1 MLSPVLVYRGG
12 EVMTGKRTTDIAI
25 LIILIAVALISFF
38 LIAPIMSDPATFE
51 KTIQS
56 LDEKKTTVAELT
68 AASTAASAAITLLP
82 NDIGTP
88 IADKLVDLSG
98 YFILIFSAI
107 YLEKFLT
114 TIAGFI
120 AFRYLIPIAVIVL
133 GINRFF
139 RFEAVKIIALRIIA
153 FALILAL
160 LVPASVGIS
169 SLIEQTHE
177 YSIQQTIEEA
187 NSASDEINEKNDSG
201 DSNALQEFFN
211 KVKGGVS
218 GQLKEFETILSNF
231 IDSVAVLIVTT
242 CVIPILVLLLLV
254 LLFKQFFGVA
264 GSMWEDS
271 ERLKITKNSIVKK

>member
-1 MLSPVLVYRGG
+1 MLSPAFVYARGDA
-12 EVMTGKRTTDIAI
+12 MTNEKTVN
-25 LIILIAVALISFF
+25 LIILIVMIALALISFF
-38 LIAPIMSDPATFE
+38 LIAPIMSDPATFD

-120 AFRYLIPIAVIVL
+120 AFRYLIPAALIVL
-133 GINRFF
+133 GIDRFF
-139 RFEAVKIIALRIIA
+139 RFEMVRRLAYRVIA
-153 FALILAL
+153 FALILVL
-160 LVPASVGIS
+160 LVPASVGVS
-169 SLIEQTHE
+169 TLIENTHE
-177 YSIQQTIEEA
+177 YSIQQTIDEA
-187 NSASDEINEKNDSG
+187 NSASDELNEKNDSG
-201 DSNALQEFFN
+201 DTNALQEFFN

-218 GQLKEFETILSNF
+218 GQLKKFETILSNF
-231 IDSVAVLIVTT
+231 IDAVAVLIVTT
-242 CVIPILVLLLLV
+242 CIIPILVLLLLV
-254 LLFKQFFGVA
+254 VLFRQFFGAA
-264 GSMWEDS
+264 GSVWDDAQ
-271 ERLKITKNSIVKK
+271 RLKETKNSIIKR

>member
-1 MLSPVLVYRGG
+1 M
-12 EVMTGKRTTDIAI
+12 
-25 LIILIAVALISFF
+25 
-38 LIAPIMSDPATFE
+38 
-51 KTIQS
+51 
-56 LDEKKTTVAELT
+56 
-68 AASTAASAAITLLP
+68 LP

-139 RFEAVKIIALRIIA
+139 RFEAVKMIALRIIA

-211 KVKGGVS
+211 KVQGGVS
-218 GQLKEFETILSNF
+218 GQLKKFETILSNF

>member
-1 MLSPVLVYRGG
+1 
-12 EVMTGKRTTDIAI
+12 MTSKKTTDIAI

-38 LIAPIMSDPATFE
+38 MIAPVMSDPATFE

-120 AFRYLIPIAVIVL
+120 AFRYLIPISLVVL

-139 RFEAVKIIALRIIA
+139 RFEAVRRVAYRVIA
-153 FALILAL
+153 FAIILAM

-169 SLIEQTHE
+169 SLIEKTHE

-187 NSASDEINEKNDSG
+187 NSASDEINENNDPG
-201 DSNALQEFFN
+201 DSNVLQEFFN

-218 GQLKEFETILSNF
+218 GQLKKFETILSNF

-242 CVIPILVLLLLV
+242 CVIPVLVLLLLV
-254 LLFKQFFGVA
+254 LLFKQFFGAA
-264 GSMWEDS
+264 GSMWEDV
-271 ERLKITKNSIVKK
+271 ERLKITKNSIIKK

>member
-1 MLSPVLVYRGG
+1 MN
-12 EVMTGKRTTDIAI
+12 ERTKNITI
-25 LIILIAVALISFF
+25 LIILVIIAIFCFF
-38 LIAPIMSDPATFE
+38 LIAPKMADPATFSG
-51 KTIQS
+51 TIAS

-120 AFRYLIPIAVIVL
+120 AFRYLIPIALIAI

-139 RFEAVKIIALRIIA
+139 GIEAVRKFALRVIS
-153 FALILAL
+153 FALILVIL
-160 LVPASVGIS
+160 IPASVGVS
-169 SLIEQTHE
+169 NLIERTHE

-187 NSASDEINEKNDSG
+187 NTASGEINEQNNSG
-201 DSNALQEFFN
+201 DTNALQEFFN

-218 GQLKEFETILSNF
+218 GQLEKFENILSDF
-231 IDSVAVLIVTT
+231 IDAVAVLIVTS
-242 CVIPILVLLLLV
+242 CVIPIVVLLLMV
-254 LLFKQFFGVA
+254 LLVKQFFGVMTSA
-264 GSMWEDS
+264 PE
-271 ERLKITKNSIVKK
+271 EYTRLKGVKNSIVKR